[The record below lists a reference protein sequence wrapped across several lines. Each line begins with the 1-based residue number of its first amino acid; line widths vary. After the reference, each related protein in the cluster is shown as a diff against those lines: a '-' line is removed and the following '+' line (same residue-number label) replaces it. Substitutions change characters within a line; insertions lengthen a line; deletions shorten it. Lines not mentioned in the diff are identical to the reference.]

1 MKFNP
6 QAAQSV
12 LEYAFVLVVV
22 VAALLSMQIYA
33 QRAMQ
38 GRLRQYSEELGEQY
52 APGQTKADISSTLS
66 LSTGETTN
74 ITRTPDTE
82 STRDTKSTSN
92 TIETTENTTRTINQ
106 TVVRQ

>member
-1 MKFNP
+1 MRFNP

-12 LEYAFVLVVV
+12 LEYAFILIVV

-52 APGQTKADISSTLS
+52 SPGQTNADISSTLS
-66 LSTGETTN
+66 LSTGEATT
-74 ITRTPDTE
+74 ITRTQ
-82 STRDTKSTSN
+82 DTKSTSN
-92 TIETTENTTRTINQ
+92 TVETTENTTRTSNQ